1 MWKEKYHSQF
11 SAIKE
16 FLTTEDENFEK
27 EIDSYLASV
36 KKFSKEIATSSST
49 SRYKWIKESNF
60 ENVSTKTIEQC
71 IDKLFPLNKGK
82 EDESKNER
90 ISLAS

>member
-49 SRYKWIKESNF
+49 SRYK
-60 ENVSTKTIEQC
+60 
-71 IDKLFPLNKGK
+71 
-82 EDESKNER
+82 
-90 ISLAS
+90 